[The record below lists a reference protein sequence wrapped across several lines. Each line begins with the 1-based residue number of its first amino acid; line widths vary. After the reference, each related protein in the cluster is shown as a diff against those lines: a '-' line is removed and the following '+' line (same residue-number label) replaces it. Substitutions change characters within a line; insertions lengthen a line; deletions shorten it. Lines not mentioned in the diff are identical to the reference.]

1 MYVSCAPI
9 TSYLDKRCWSLWK
22 GTLLVKRFNVDSVP
36 VEAFCFCYPHVPW
49 WPGKNSNCKAT
60 NQMGAYVHVN
70 LPLNP
75 EGCIK
80 KQTTFVFTFPEYF
93 LHDSDGQVRILRRC
107 LTIAKERPNPCSTYL
122 LILKI
127 RPERTTFVPNIHH
140 LSTNVAMLFLIQSVK
155 RAFTSLS

>member
-22 GTLLVKRFNVDSVP
+22 GTLLVKRFNVDSVR

-107 LTIAKERPNPCSTYL
+107 LTIAKERPNSCFKYSICWSWRSVP
-122 LILKI
+122 KGQHFFQ
-127 RPERTTFVPNIHH
+127 TFIIWAQ
-140 LSTNVAMLFLIQSVK
+140 T
-155 RAFTSLS
+155 